1 MTVGTV
7 FVTDAAGG
15 GLAQEIRAGRHV
27 IIADEPEGV
36 GDDLGPTPYDLLL
49 ASLGACTAMTL
60 RLYAERK
67 GRSLEHVS
75 VQLTHERI
83 HADDSRS
90 CEKTPCR
97 IERIERVV
105 NLAGRLSDEQRQ
117 RLLAIAERCP
127 VHRTLTGETRIV
139 TRLGSVDPTV
149 GVESGER
156 WA

>member
-1 MTVGTV
+1 M
-7 FVTDAAGG
+7 TDAPAG
-15 GLAQEIRAGRHV
+15 GLAQEIRAGRHLL
-27 IIADEPEGV
+27 IADEPAGV

-49 ASLGACTAMTL
+49 ASLGACTAMTI

-67 GRSLEHVS
+67 GWPLEHVS
-75 VQLTHERI
+75 VELTHERI
-83 HADDSRS
+83 YADDSRN

-105 NLAGRLSDEQRQ
+105 DVAGSLSDEQRQ

>member
-67 GRSLEHVS
+67 GWSLEHVS

-83 HADDSRS
+83 HADDSRGKAYAD
-90 CEKTPCR
+90 E
-97 IERIERVV
+97 
-105 NLAGRLSDEQRQ
+105 GRLRTPRRHPLGKARCEQ
-117 RLLAIAERCP
+117 
-127 VHRTLTGETRIV
+127 
-139 TRLGSVDPTV
+139 
-149 GVESGER
+149 
-156 WA
+156 